1 MIYPDPLPFK
11 LRVLR
16 AVTATLK
23 TITPANGYFYDLSD
37 DTDPDALHPTRVFRG
52 RAWFGDNDPIP
63 MLSVLEGVNPADEVA
78 EPQRTN
84 PKAAYEWPILIQG
97 FVNDDPVHP
106 TDPAYLLMADVRRRL
121 AVERERKIPGS
132 QSQSDPFGMGAA
144 GPNRVVALDIGPGV
158 VRPADDVSA
167 RAYFWLLIT
176 LTIVDDAS
184 QPYA

>member
-78 EPQRTN
+78 EPQRRV
-84 PKAAYEWPILIQG
+84 PRAILLGTGCPRECNATTCSDSCCGEDGIPLVDNTQ
-97 FVNDDPVHP
+97 N
-106 TDPAYLLMADVRRRL
+106 RCRL
-121 AVERERKIPGS
+121 GGAPQAQVAGS
-132 QSQSDPFGMGAA
+132 
-144 GPNRVVALDIGPGV
+144 
-158 VRPADDVSA
+158 SA
-167 RAYFWLLIT
+167 RLDWHAP
-176 LTIVDDAS
+176 A
-184 QPYA
+184 Q